1 MIRYDRWV
9 YPEEDYT
16 YAVFDP
22 TYYFNS
28 VEEMVATRDN
38 FFLQWE
44 ARTQTTLSEEEIN
57 RRYPIYGGMSP
68 LYTGK
73 DPELIGTFN
82 SRGIVQDITGEV
94 NGKDYRIMSCLALY
108 TRAFCLARKQARA
121 GGMTEEEINQQH
133 PLGRDPDYYDY
144 YYPNKPPTRDT
155 IREHLERMIQPFR
168 DQGLSE
174 TEARKAAQQQFNEYL
189 DSDRFREWRRQW
201 YEKVKK

>member
-1 MIRYDRWV
+1 VIRFDRWV
-9 YPEEDYT
+9 YPEEDYSD
-16 YAVFDP
+16 YPFDYPRRHVF
-22 TYYFNS
+22 TS
-28 VEEMVATRDN
+28 LAEMTATRDN
-38 FFLQWE
+38 YFLQRE
-44 ARTQTTLSEEEIN
+44 MREQTQLTDAEIN
-57 RRYPIYGGMSP
+57 QRYPLYGNYKALLETGEFNFSYFGYMGSITGYIDSKLTSIPGTYP
-68 LYTGK
+68 LYT
-73 DPELIGTFN
+73 E
-82 SRGIVQDITGEV
+82 
-94 NGKDYRIMSCLALY
+94 
-108 TRAFCLARKQARA
+108 AFYHARKQARA